1 MNELALGIEKTM
13 TTKEVAQ
20 QLHTSAK
27 VILENAKKCLPN
39 KKIENG
45 KTTYWTKAEI
55 TQVLEQMKSSNPNQY
70 TFTGAVKAISTDLT
84 PALKIKKAMELM
96 QEGYEE
102 ELQILRAKNL
112 EQAQQLAIQAPKAQW
127 FDDVADSSNLV
138 EIGTVGKMLGIGQ
151 NNFFAILQM
160 NKVIYKKCV
169 DDIEYYLAYSEY
181 EKYFKSV
188 PIPFK
193 KSDGTKLTRN
203 KLMFTQGGAQWAEKR
218 FSTKG

>member
-160 NKVIYKKCV
+160 NKVIYKKRV

>member
-1 MNELALGIEKTM
+1 
-13 TTKEVAQ
+13 
-20 QLHTSAK
+20 
-27 VILENAKKCLPN
+27 
-39 KKIENG
+39 
-45 KTTYWTKAEI
+45 
-55 TQVLEQMKSSNPNQY
+55 
-70 TFTGAVKAISTDLT
+70 
-84 PALKIKKAMELM
+84 
-96 QEGYEE
+96 
-102 ELQILRAKNL
+102 
-112 EQAQQLAIQAPKAQW
+112 
-127 FDDVADSSNLV
+127 VADSSNLV

-160 NKVIYKKCV
+160 NKVIYKKRV

-218 FSTKG
+218 FSTRD

>member
-1 MNELALGIEKTM
+1 MILFACKKLQATSENFPKCSQGQRAVYNEEQVTAIKLELQSHSKVNAL
-13 TTKEVAQ
+13 
-20 QLHTSAK
+20 S
-27 VILENAKKCLPN
+27 P
-39 KKIENG
+39 
-45 KTTYWTKAEI
+45 KTTLEKQLIIQQAMQLQAEMI
-55 TQVLEQMKSSNPNQY
+55 
-70 TFTGAVKAISTDLT
+70 A
-84 PALKIKKAMELM
+84 
-96 QEGYEE
+96 
-102 ELQILRAKNL
+102 ELQAEN
-112 EQAQQLAIQAPKAQW
+112 EAQKQRLAIAEPKAQW

-151 NNFFAILQM
+151 NNFFAVLKI
-160 NKVIYKKCV
+160 NKVIYKKRV

-203 KLMFTQGGAQWAEKR
+203 KLMFTQDGAQWAENR